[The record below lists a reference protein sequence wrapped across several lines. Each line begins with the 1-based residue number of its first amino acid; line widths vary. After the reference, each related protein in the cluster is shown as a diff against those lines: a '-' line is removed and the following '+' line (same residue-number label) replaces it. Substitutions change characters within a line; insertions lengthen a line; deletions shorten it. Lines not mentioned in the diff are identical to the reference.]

1 MGIFTFPGDQ
11 EHRKFNYRPIYYDK
25 DEEERRQLFGAVD
38 GRLDKESQEKKEK
51 GAYQPGTYI
60 RGSLRNGNYARRS
73 KTSGSQRIIGLIS
86 LILLAVMLVFFAKY
100 FVLLMQ

>member
-11 EHRKFNYRPIYYDK
+11 EHRQFNYRPIYYDK

-38 GRLDKESQEKKEK
+38 GRLDKEKKKK
-51 GAYQPGTYI
+51 GAYQPGTYL
-60 RGSLRNGNYARRS
+60 RGSLRNGNYAKRS
-73 KTSGSQRIIGLIS
+73 KTSGSQKIIGIITL
-86 LILLAVMLVFFAKY
+86 LLLAVMLYFFAKY